1 MVTEMEDSP
10 VIENVL
16 AVSAYFKRSGVDP
29 GSIEH
34 SSEFCPIVTLD
45 GAVDRKG
52 PIIGVAET
60 PPGST
65 AGPSEVRVAVWMNT
79 SPVSPGDNP
88 PVAENIVISAEGGCR
103 GLNSPNLLKLGAIVD
118 GRETGDEGIKL

>member
-1 MVTEMEDSP
+1 MVTEVEDSP

-34 SSEFCPIVTLD
+34 GGEFGPVVTLD

-60 PPGST
+60 APGAT

-88 PVAENIVISAEGGCR
+88 PVAENIVISVEGGCR
-103 GLNSPNLLKLGAIVD
+103 GLNSPNLLKLGAIAN
-118 GRETGDEGIKL
+118 GRKTGDKRIKF